1 MRNTMNTVKRNLS
14 QADHEAGFTLI
25 ELLIVMSVMLILMV
39 MVIPSAMKMVRSANQ
54 TSAVQTVRTI
64 GNAETQYASAYPQN
78 GFTCSLA
85 ALGGAPGSGAP
96 SAQAAQILDANLAAS
111 GTKSG
116 YTFTITN
123 CGKVT
128 VNNVDQYN
136 SFEVIATPNQVGK
149 TGDRSFCMDQES
161 SIKFDPA
168 GGTNCTQPLGQ

>member
-1 MRNTMNTVKRNLS
+1 MRNNMNTLKRSRRVNV
-14 QADHEAGFTLI
+14 EAGFTLI

-39 MVIPSAMKMVRSANQ
+39 LVIPSAMKMVRSANQ
-54 TSAVQTVRTI
+54 TSAVQTVKAI
-64 GNAETQYASAYPQN
+64 GSAEFQYSSAYPAN

-85 ALGGAPGSGAP
+85 ALGGVPGSGAP
-96 SAQAAQILDANLAAS
+96 SAQAAQVLDANLAAS

-123 CGKVT
+123 CGKTT

-168 GGTNCTQPLGQ
+168 GGTNCTQPLQ